1 MKPGHLDSADMAYIL
16 LTDISI
22 LCVCEKNLMSKILI
36 VDDHP
41 VIRMA
46 MRVLLEKEG
55 HTIVGESDNGVDALS
70 LVKELVPDLVVLDIG
85 IPRLDGL
92 EVISRISALELSLKV
107 LVLTGQSASL
117 FAMRCMQAGASG
129 FVCKQGGLSELISA
143 VNAVVAGYNYFP
155 SKAVRQPR
163 RNNEQMDD
171 QELIQRLSDREMAVL
186 QYLANGYS
194 NKEISEQM
202 FISNKTVSTYKTRLL
217 LKLNAHSLVDLIE
230 FAKRNA
236 LV

>member
-1 MKPGHLDSADMAYIL
+1 MKPGHLDSADVAYIL

-22 LCVCEKNLMSKILI
+22 LCVCEKNLMSKIII

>member
-1 MKPGHLDSADMAYIL
+1 
-16 LTDISI
+16 
-22 LCVCEKNLMSKILI
+22 MSKILI

-46 MRVLLEKEG
+46 MRVLLEKEN
-55 HTIVGESDNGVDALS
+55 HAIVGETDNGVDALS
-70 LVKELVPDLVVLDIG
+70 LAKELIPELVILDIG
-85 IPRLDGL
+85 IPKLDGL
-92 EVISRISALELSLKV
+92 EVISRLSAFDLPMKV

-129 FVCKQGGLSELISA
+129 FVCKQGGLAELMSA
-143 VNAVVAGYNYFP
+143 VNAVIAGYNYFP
-155 SKAVRQPR
+155 STAIRPSR
-163 RNNEQMDD
+163 RNGGHMDD

-194 NKEISEQM
+194 NKEISDQM